1 MEIKNNKIF
10 RITEQEI
17 KEYNQLYLNSSCLRD
32 FKEKVALLLNLNVN
46 SDLVHNICM
55 GVINKY
61 KYIKVIEKEI

>member
-10 RITEQEI
+10 KVYEQEL
-17 KEYNQLYLNSSCLRD
+17 KEYEELYSNSKCMRE
-32 FKEKVALLLNLNVN
+32 FKEKVALRLNLNVN

-61 KYIKVIEKEI
+61 KYIKIIKGGD

>member
-10 RITEQEI
+10 KINEREL
-17 KEYNQLYLNSSCLRD
+17 KEYEELYSNSKSLRE
-32 FKEKVALLLNLNVN
+32 FKEKVALRLNLNVN

-61 KYIKVIEKEI
+61 KYIKIID